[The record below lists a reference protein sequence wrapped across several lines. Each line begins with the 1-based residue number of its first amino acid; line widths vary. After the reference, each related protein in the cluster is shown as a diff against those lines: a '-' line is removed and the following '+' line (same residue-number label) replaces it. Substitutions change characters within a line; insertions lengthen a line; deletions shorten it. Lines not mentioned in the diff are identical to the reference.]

1 MKQKEYRGFL
11 VEQIKAAGQELIDRA
26 EQMVGPDL
34 DLISGFNIYI
44 SFDQGDIPTIDFTT
58 SILSKNNHKFIMNRY
73 NTK

>member
-11 VEQIKAAGQELIDRA
+11 VEQIKAVGQELIDRA

-34 DLISGFNIYI
+34 DLISDFNIYI
-44 SFDQGDIPTIDFTT
+44 SFDQGGIPTIDFTT
-58 SILSKNNHKFIMNRY
+58 SILSKNNHKLIMNRY